1 MYISGASQTVVLNM
15 STLVWSIVTTV
26 QGRVPLASEVHHLNF
41 TPPDALL
48 LSIAVFVL
56 SISLLVIVA
65 TVV

>member
-1 MYISGASQTVVLNM
+1 M

-48 LSIAVFVL
+48 LSIAVFFL